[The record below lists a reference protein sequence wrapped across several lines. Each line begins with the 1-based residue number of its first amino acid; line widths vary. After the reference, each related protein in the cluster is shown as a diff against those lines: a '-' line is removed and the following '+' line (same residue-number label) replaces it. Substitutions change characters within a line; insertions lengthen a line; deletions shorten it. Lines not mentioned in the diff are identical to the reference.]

1 MAYSNAWQN
10 SLSFTADSVL
20 INASG
25 SPGYVTSPSTPSSG
39 GTYAQWSADG
49 YYSLYLYPP
58 ANQVRGVPA
67 DLGLPV
73 TTRQFSWNEMVRRA
87 WGSEFSAPDRRVYEF
102 SNGRGFDSTDR
113 GDTGFYEPPST

>member
-10 SLSFTADSVL
+10 HEAFTADSVL

-39 GTYAQWSADG
+39 GTYAQWTADG
-49 YYSLYLYPP
+49 YFSTYLYPP
-58 ANQVRGVPA
+58 AVQQRGVPA
-67 DLGLPV
+67 SLGLNV
-73 TTRQFSWNEMVRRA
+73 TSRQFSWKEMAIRA
-87 WGSEFSAPDRRVYEF
+87 WGSEFSAPDHRVYEF

-113 GDTGFYEPPST
+113 GDTGFYEPVVN